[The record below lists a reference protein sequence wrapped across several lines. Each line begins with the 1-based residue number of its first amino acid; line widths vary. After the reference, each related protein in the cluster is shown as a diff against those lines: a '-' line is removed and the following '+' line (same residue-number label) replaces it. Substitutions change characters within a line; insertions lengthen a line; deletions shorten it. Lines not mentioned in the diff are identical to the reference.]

1 MPMSWMPA
9 GGVVICVTTVNLLGI
24 HAIATLER
32 GLLAQAPSDTSPRS
46 WAPRGGPGWTRS

>member
-46 WAPRGGPGWTRS
+46 WAARGGPGWTRS